1 MGSPAEGYDNYV
13 QTNIASG
20 AFAFNGSWTSS
31 TAGAGA
37 VGGKSFADFLI
48 GLPQNQATVF
58 NHTEGCRPGSHA
70 VRGEG
75 DISAL
80 FVSDTF
86 HVNQQ
91 ADAESRLRWEFQGS
105 WSDRFDRLDVLES
118 ERDKRHRD
126 GLFWKCWKFLSGR
139 CISGEKRSERHAE

>member
-1 MGSPAEGYDNYV
+1 MGQPAEGYDNYV

-48 GLPQNQATVF
+48 GLPQNRHRLQS
-58 NHTEGCRPGSHA
+58 HGRCRPEFHA
-70 VRGEG
+70 VRGEETYR
-75 DISAL
+75 AL

-86 HVNQQ
+86 HVTT
-91 ADAESRLRWEFQGS
+91 S
-105 WSDRFDRLDVLES
+105 
-118 ERDKRHRD
+118 
-126 GLFWKCWKFLSGR
+126 
-139 CISGEKRSERHAE
+139 